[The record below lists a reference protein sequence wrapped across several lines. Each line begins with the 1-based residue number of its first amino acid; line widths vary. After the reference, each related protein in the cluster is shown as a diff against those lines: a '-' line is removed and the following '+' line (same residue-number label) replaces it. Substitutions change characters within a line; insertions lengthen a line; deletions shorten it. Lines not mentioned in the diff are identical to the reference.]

1 MPHKT
6 AQCWQLPKDSW
17 QAHKSIGLLLDHGA
31 EKSAPFLS
39 INIVM
44 AITNKTNLAFQSYA
58 SKFFLQGEQSAT
70 NSTASLTRTPRYKFM
85 YYARFVLNQ
94 DVLRSIS
101 AQADPLI
108 RQNLN
113 LNGWQDQRSVSFLV
127 KKIDRPKIE
136 LNTVETNQYNLRRQN
151 YTRTTF
157 QPVTMSLFD
166 TSDNRV
172 LNMWIN
178 YFRYYFSNSRATTG
192 DVSEFDPTSATTANT
207 FETFQSSYG
216 MNPQGTSYGRNFF
229 MSIEIYAVF
238 GGKAQ
243 LTRLIA
249 PRIASIDWGSFDS
262 SDSSVTEVT
271 MTFKYENIEYQ
282 DDVVDLAKKGLLD
295 EMGFINGYEPPSVY
309 TMNDPALSK
318 LPQPAPFDGTIP
330 TYAPTKP
337 VYERPSTIF
346 QQQVSGPYSQIP
358 QSIYVPFIGA
368 VGGAVNISPVISP
381 FGILVFGL

>member
-1 MPHKT
+1 MVRN
-6 AQCWQLPKDSW
+6 
-17 QAHKSIGLLLDHGA
+17 GV
-31 EKSAPFLS
+31 EKSTPFLS

-44 AITNKTNLAFQSYA
+44 AQITDKTNLAFQPYA

-70 NSTASLTRTPRYKFM
+70 NTTASLTRTPRYKFM
-85 YYARFVLNQ
+85 YYARFVVNQ
-94 DVLRSIS
+94 EVLQSIS
-101 AQADPLI
+101 AQSDPMI

-127 KKIDRPKIE
+127 KKLDRPKIE
-136 LNTVETNQYNLRRQN
+136 LNTVETNQYNLRKQN
-151 YTRTTF
+151 YTRATF
-157 QPVTMSLFD
+157 QPITMTLFD

-178 YFRYYFSNSRATTG
+178 YFRYYFSNARANGNGANSMALDT
-192 DVSEFDPTSATTANT
+192 PTSASTASN
-207 FETFQSSYG
+207 FDIFQSSFG
-216 MNPQGTSYGRNFF
+216 MSPGGTQYGRNFF
-229 MSIEIYAVF
+229 LEIEIYAVF

-262 SDSSVTEVT
+262 SDSGVTEVT
-271 MTFKYENIEYQ
+271 MTFKYENIEYA
-282 DDVVDLAKKGLLD
+282 DDVDLQQQGLLD

-318 LPQPAPFDGTIP
+318 LPQPAPFDGNMP
-330 TYAPTKP
+330 TYAPTQP
-337 VYERPSTIF
+337 VYQAPSTIF

-358 QSIYVPFIGA
+358 QSVYIPFIGA